1 MIVLPDGSTTIIVQG
16 KKRFEVQEYTRH
28 DPQLTARV
36 TFIEENFPAKLN
48 KENKALVQSLK
59 DSAFKILQLNPEI
72 PREAQIALDNI
83 ESPSFLTHFL
93 SSNINGEIADKQGLL
108 ENLDGIAQAN
118 KLLEYMLKEIDLLEL
133 KREIQN
139 RASSD
144 IDQQQRDYYIRQQ
157 IKVLQDELGID
168 SPEQELDGLRAKG
181 AKKKWPKAIN
191 DHFNKELHKLGRMN
205 AMSPEYPVAM
215 NYAELLIE
223 LPWTEATKDNF
234 DLKKAEK
241 ILDNDHFGLEK
252 VKERI
257 IEYLAVLKMKGN
269 LKAPILCLYG
279 PPGVG
284 KTSLGKSVAK
294 ALGRKYIRMALGG
307 VHDESEIRGH
317 RRTYIGAMPGK
328 VIQNIKK
335 AGTSNPVFILDEID
349 KVSTD
354 FRGDPSSALLEVLD
368 PEQNNSFLDNY
379 LEVEYDLSKVLFIAT
394 ANNLDTIQAPLR
406 DRMEIIEISGYTIEE
421 KVQIAKKHLI
431 PKQKKEHGLE
441 GKTLNITDDAIQKV
455 IEGYTRESGVRSL
468 ERVLGKLVRKVTKAI
483 AMDEPYPKTIKTIEV
498 VNLLGVEYFDK
509 ETYSEDDSAGIVTG
523 LAWTSVGGEILYIEC
538 SLSRGKGGITLS
550 GQLGDVMKESAMAAL
565 SYLKANADE
574 YNIDYRIFDNYNIHI
589 HVPAGA
595 VPKDGPSAGITMTT
609 AIASALTQRK
619 VKAHLAM
626 TGEVTLRG
634 KVLPVG
640 GIKEKILA
648 AKRAVDVM
656 EGEAMVAAAR
666 KYKKIVQ
673 VGTQRKSTPHLIEC
687 KKNIVDAGLLGRIKH
702 VEMCC
707 YYPMRNNTNPPPEP
721 IPAFLDYEM
730 WTGPAPMRPYD
741 GIPHI
746 RWWRAHMEYGNGII
760 GDMCVHMYDTVRWM
774 LKLGW
779 PKKIFSEGGI
789 YMNKE
794 AKSNIS
800 DTQTAVFEHDE
811 LNCVWTHRSWGTP
824 ANPEY
829 PWSFTLYG
837 EKGTLW
843 ASTMKYDFTPVDPK
857 AEKIHKD
864 VLFEKEQYPEDL
876 TEERIEL
883 NAAPATRLHM
893 KDFQNAIDT
902 NTLPVAD
909 IEQGHIS
916 TA

>member
-1 MIVLPDGSTTIIVQG
+1 MSQKNKFYQNLRLAEISDFDNLELIPLPNEGDADFDAESLKDEHPILPIRNIVLFPGMVIPITVGRQKSVRLVKKAYKGNRIIGVVTQANHTKEEPTSEDLYKIGTMAYILKMIVLPDGSTTIIVQG
-16 KKRFEVQEYTRH
+16 KKRFEVQEYVKH
-28 DPQLTARV
+28 DPHLIAKV

-83 ESPSFLTHFL
+83 DSPSFLTHFL
-93 SSNINGEIADKQGLL
+93 SSNINGELADKQGLL
-108 ENLDGIAQAN
+108 ETLDGIQQAN

-168 SPEQELDGLRAKG
+168 SPEQELDALRAKG
-181 AKKKWPKAIN
+181 AKKKWNKN
-191 DHFNKELHKLGRMN
+191 VNEHFNKELHKLGRMN
-205 AMSPEYPVAM
+205 AMSAEYPVAM
-215 NYAELLIE
+215 NYAELMVE
-223 LPWTEATKDNF
+223 LPWNEATKDNF

-284 KTSLGKSVAK
+284 KTSLGRSIAK
-294 ALGRKYIRMALGG
+294 ALNRKYVRMALGG

-317 RRTYIGAMPGK
+317 RRTYVGAMPGK
-328 VIQNIKK
+328 IIQNLKK
-335 AGTSNPVFILDEID
+335 VGTNNPVFILDEID

-368 PEQNNSFLDNY
+368 PEQNNTFLDNY
-379 LEVEYDLSKVLFIAT
+379 LEIEYNLSNVLFIAT
-394 ANNLDTIQAPLR
+394 ANNLDTIQPPLR
-406 DRMEIIEISGYTIEE
+406 DRMEIIEISGYTMEE

-441 GKTLNITDDAIQKV
+441 GKSLNITNEAIQKV

-468 ERVLGKLVRKVTKAI
+468 ERELGKLIRKITKAI
-483 AMDEPYPKTIKTIEV
+483 ALDEPYPKTIKVEEV
-498 VNLLGVEYFDK
+498 VKLLGTEYFEK
-509 ETYSEDDSAGIVTG
+509 ETYTADDSAGIVTG

-574 YNIDYRIFDNYNIHI
+574 YDFDYRIFDNYNIHI

-619 VKAHLAM
+619 VKANLAM

-648 AKRAVDVM
+648 AKRAGIT
-656 EGEAMVAAAR
+656 EIILC
-666 KYKKIVQ
+666 YKN
-673 VGTQRKSTPHLIEC
+673 
-687 KKNIVDAGLLGRIKH
+687 KKDIDEIKAS
-702 VEMCC
+702 
-707 YYPMRNNTNPPPEP
+707 Y
-721 IPAFLDYEM
+721 
-730 WTGPAPMRPYD
+730 
-741 GIPHI
+741 
-746 RWWRAHMEYGNGII
+746 
-760 GDMCVHMYDTVRWM
+760 
-774 LKLGW
+774 
-779 PKKIFSEGGI
+779 
-789 YMNKE
+789 
-794 AKSNIS
+794 IS
-800 DTQTAVFEHDE
+800 DLVFHYVEHVSEVLEIALLPQKVSKPIKLIFPDE
-811 LNCVWTHRSWGTP
+811 KKEEV
-824 ANPEY
+824 
-829 PWSFTLYG
+829 
-837 EKGTLW
+837 
-843 ASTMKYDFTPVDPK
+843 ASLM
-857 AEKIHKD
+857 
-864 VLFEKEQYPEDL
+864 
-876 TEERIEL
+876 
-883 NAAPATRLHM
+883 N
-893 KDFQNAIDT
+893 
-902 NTLPVAD
+902 
-909 IEQGHIS
+909 
-916 TA
+916 